1 MSRPTLRSPRRTRTL
16 ALVSPVAALLALV
29 LAAAALGAGE
39 GPKKGEEEERDYAP
53 MGSECEA
60 TESSFASTVF
70 QDEISGLTFY
80 TRAPYNGVV
89 TQWVVRIGYA
99 TKPIPLALSVIN
111 QIGESDQFEVKAQ
124 TAPSPADKG
133 ETLVKARLPIF
144 KGEALALTSIGEGA
158 MPICETNHPVLDN
171 VWSAGRSMK
180 TGESEKFFREGGF
193 VPVEAQVERDQD
205 RDGFGDA
212 TQDRCPRNAKRHAR
226 PCRKPAEP
234 RRVGR

>member
-1 MSRPTLRSPRRTRTL
+1 MRRSSWL
-16 ALVSPVAALLALV
+16 ALAGLAVALLALAF
-29 LAAAALGAGE
+29 AAAALGAGE
-39 GPKKGEEEERDYAP
+39 GPKKGEEEERNYVP

-111 QIGESDQFEVKAQ
+111 EIGESDQFEVKAQ

-212 TQDRCPRNAKRHAR
+212 TQDQCPRVAKRHKR
-226 PCRKPAEP
+226 PCRKPAQAQRP
-234 RRVGR
+234 GR